1 MEEEKI
7 RLPTEEKHEGED
19 EIATLLEQSV
29 MLIDQAFNSVTCH
42 RQLNI
47 LSTFIDNSTK
57 IKDIIKEQ

>member
-19 EIATLLEQSV
+19 ETATLLEQSV
-29 MLIDQAFNSVTCH
+29 MLIDQAFNSVTYH
-42 RQLNI
+42 RHLNI

-57 IKDIIKEQ
+57 IRDIIKEQ

>member
-29 MLIDQAFNSVTCH
+29 MLIDQAFNSVTYH